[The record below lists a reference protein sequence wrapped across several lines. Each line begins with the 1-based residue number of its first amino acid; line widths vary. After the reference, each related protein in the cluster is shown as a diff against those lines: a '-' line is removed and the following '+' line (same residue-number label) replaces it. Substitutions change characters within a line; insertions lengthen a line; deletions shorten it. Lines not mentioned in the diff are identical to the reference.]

1 MADVDEDVVKAPA
14 NASTEPDVDLSDETQ
29 DFRFLNHLNF
39 FADASPGIPR
49 RGEKDFEPNPTELQ
63 ADVLSA
69 SRGAMHNALSYPRLH
84 NTKTRVI
91 AFYAPDGYVPPI
103 KTDRATPKTGG
114 EDEKSSEST
123 PKPARPLPNS
133 ARISPDACVY
143 VPSPKGQFFK
153 TMGQADSLSRVWLLP
168 EEALYL
174 IERGSLDIRWP
185 SQSGSPAGPGEED
198 LSIPMSL
205 QAAYACFMGR
215 GGLTLERYSVYTG
228 LRRLGYALLR
238 APGWCDDIEKED
250 SDASDASETTPPTH
264 HGPGL
269 AGMLGSLFNWIHD
282 PRSTASTAT
291 GPIIGTGIHRHY
303 MDVYRKLAIIPWY
316 DPATA
321 PERHPA
327 DTTPPFRVVF
337 HVYKPSTPFKKSAP
351 PTPDFR
357 VAVVSTRD
365 QTTMPTMTQLGAL
378 LESTPLDPPRGEK
391 MDRMM
396 YMRLRHGYRNV
407 VMAVVDQGVVSYLR
421 VADSAFGKEKL
432 YENKG
437 GPQGPKWNRNQKS
450 RKR

>member
-1 MADVDEDVVKAPA
+1 MADADEDVIHAPA
-14 NASTEPDVDLSDETQ
+14 NASTQPEVDLSDETQ

-39 FADASPGIPR
+39 FADSSPGIPR

-63 ADVLSA
+63 ADVLAA

-84 NTKTRVI
+84 GAKTRVI
-91 AFYAPDGYVPPI
+91 AFYAPDGYVPPAQP
-103 KTDRATPKTGG
+103 DRAKPKAG
-114 EDEKSSEST
+114 EDGKSSEST
-123 PKPARPLPNS
+123 PKPARPLPSS

-153 TMGQADSLSRVWLLP
+153 TMGQADSSSRVWLLP

-185 SQSGSPAGPGEED
+185 SPSAGPGEED
-198 LSIPMSL
+198 LSVPMSL

-228 LRRLGYALLR
+228 LKRLGYALVR
-238 APGWCDDIEKED
+238 APGWCDDIEPQD
-250 SDASDASETTPPTH
+250 ADIPDASQAAPAKL

-269 AGMLGSLFNWIHD
+269 AGILGSLFNWIHD
-282 PRSTASTAT
+282 PLSTASTAT

-316 DPATA
+316 DPVTA
-321 PERHPA
+321 PERHPF
-327 DTTPPFRVVF
+327 DTSPPFRVVF
-337 HVYKPSTPFKKSAP
+337 HIYKPSTPFKKSAP

-357 VAVVSTRD
+357 IAVVSTRD

-391 MDRMM
+391 MERMM

-421 VADSAFGKEKL
+421 IADSAFGKEKL

-437 GPQGPKWNRNQKS
+437 GPQGPKRSRTNQKP

>member
-1 MADVDEDVVKAPA
+1 MADVDEEAIQAPA
-14 NASTEPDVDLSDETQ
+14 NASTEDVDLSDETQ

-39 FADASPGIPR
+39 FADSSPGIPR

-84 NTKTRVI
+84 SAKTRII
-91 AFYAPDGYVPPI
+91 AFYAPEGYVPPV
-103 KTDRATPKTGG
+103 KTDSATPKASG

-133 ARISPDACVY
+133 AKISPDACVY
-143 VPSPKGQFFK
+143 VPNPKGQFFK
-153 TMGQADSLSRVWLLP
+153 SMGQADSSSRVWLLP

-185 SQSGSPAGPGEED
+185 SPSGSEED
-198 LSIPMSL
+198 LSVPMSL
-205 QAAYACFMGR
+205 QAAYTCFMGR

-228 LRRLGYALLR
+228 LRRLGYALIR

-250 SDASDASETTPPTH
+250 TDVSEASEITPTKH

-351 PTPDFR
+351 PPPDFR

-378 LESTPLDPPRGEK
+378 LESTPLDPPTGVK
-391 MDRMM
+391 MQNMM

-407 VMAVVDQGVVSYLR
+407 VLAVVDQGVVSYLR
-421 VADSAFGKEKL
+421 IADSAFGKEKL

-437 GPQGPKWNRNQKS
+437 GPQGPKRNRANQKS
-450 RKR
+450 KKR

>member
-1 MADVDEDVVKAPA
+1 MADADEDVIHAPA
-14 NASTEPDVDLSDETQ
+14 NASTQAEVDLSDETQ

-39 FADASPGIPR
+39 FADSSPGIPR

-63 ADVLSA
+63 ADVLAA

-84 NTKTRVI
+84 GAKTRVI
-91 AFYAPDGYVPPI
+91 AFYAPDGYVPPAQP
-103 KTDRATPKTGG
+103 DRAKPKPG
-114 EDEKSSEST
+114 EDGKSSEST
-123 PKPARPLPNS
+123 PKPARPLPSS

-153 TMGQADSLSRVWLLP
+153 TMGQADSSSRVWLLP

-185 SQSGSPAGPGEED
+185 SPSASATGPGEED
-198 LSIPMSL
+198 LSVPMSL

-228 LRRLGYALLR
+228 LKRLGYALVR
-238 APGWCDDIEKED
+238 APGWCDDIEPQD
-250 SDASDASETTPPTH
+250 ADVSDASKAAPNKL

-269 AGMLGSLFNWIHD
+269 AGILGSLFNWIHD
-282 PRSTASTAT
+282 PLSTASTAT

-316 DPATA
+316 DPVTA
-321 PERHPA
+321 RERHPF

-337 HVYKPSTPFKKSAP
+337 HIYKPSTPFKKSAP

-357 VAVVSTRD
+357 IAVVSTRD

-391 MDRMM
+391 MERMM

-421 VADSAFGKEKL
+421 IADSAFGKEKL

-437 GPQGPKWNRNQKS
+437 GPQGPKRSRTNQKP